1 MNERLKKD
9 LNEMASILD
18 EVKNQGI
25 SYLEHLHSRPTSN
38 TNEIISETSLPVE
51 GWGAKNT
58 LKFFNETFEKIMVS
72 SSGPKYWGFV
82 TGGTTPASIAGDWLA
97 TIYDQNAFKLS
108 GQGDISAQIE
118 IETILLLLD
127 LFNLPKNLSGGLVS
141 GATMSNLTCLAT
153 ARQWIGKQQRRDYAK
168 EGVNGAIHVLAALPH
183 SSVLKAMSLL
193 GLGSVNI
200 TSIKTSRGN
209 QESIDLVD
217 LEKKI
222 LQLSGMPFIL
232 ISSAGTV
239 NTADFD
245 DFDGINQL
253 KKKFNFW
260 WHIDAA
266 FGGFASCSKSHRH
279 LVNGWQYA
287 DSFTIDC
294 HKWLNV
300 PYENAIFLIKESH
313 KILQIETFQNSNAPY
328 LENKSGKVDYLNLLP
343 ENSRRLK
350 ALSVWFSLLAYGKSG
365 IQEMVDNSIKHAQSF
380 GDRIEKCPNFELLAP
395 VRLNTVCFTLND
407 YSEVNVRTFLSELNE
422 TGKVFMSPTFYQE
435 KRGIRAAFVN
445 WRTTSEDV
453 SYVIELMKKIN
464 KKIS

>member
-38 TNEIISETSLPVE
+38 TNEIISETSLPVD

-168 EGVNGAIHVLAALPH
+168 EGINGAIHVLAALPH

-200 TSIKTSRGN
+200 TSIKTSHGN

-279 LVNGWQYA
+279 LLNGWQYA

-380 GDRIEKCPNFELLAP
+380 GKRIEKCPNFELLAP
-395 VRLNTVCFTLND
+395 VRLNIVCFTLND
-407 YSEVNVRTFLSELNE
+407 YSEVNVRTFLSALNE

>member
-38 TNEIISETSLPVE
+38 TNEIISETSLPVD

-168 EGVNGAIHVLAALPH
+168 EGINGAIHVLAALPH

-200 TSIKTSRGN
+200 TSIKTSHGN

-380 GDRIEKCPNFELLAP
+380 GKRIEKCPNFELLAP
-395 VRLNTVCFTLND
+395 VRLNIVCFTLND
-407 YSEVNVRTFLSELNE
+407 YSEVNVRTFLSALNE

>member
-38 TNEIISETSLPVE
+38 TNEIISETSLPVD

-168 EGVNGAIHVLAALPH
+168 EGINGAIHVLAALPH

-200 TSIKTSRGN
+200 TSIKTIHGN

-328 LENKSGKVDYLNLLP
+328 LEKKSGKVDYLNLLP

-380 GDRIEKCPNFELLAP
+380 GKRIEKCPNFELLAP
-395 VRLNTVCFTLND
+395 VRLNIVCFTLND

>member
-1 MNERLKKD
+1 
-9 LNEMASILD
+9 
-18 EVKNQGI
+18 
-25 SYLEHLHSRPTSN
+25 
-38 TNEIISETSLPVE
+38 
-51 GWGAKNT
+51 
-58 LKFFNETFEKIMVS
+58 
-72 SSGPKYWGFV
+72 
-82 TGGTTPASIAGDWLA
+82 
-97 TIYDQNAFKLS
+97 
-108 GQGDISAQIE
+108 
-118 IETILLLLD
+118 
-127 LFNLPKNLSGGLVS
+127 
-141 GATMSNLTCLAT
+141 MSNLTCLAT
-153 ARQWIGKQQRRDYAK
+153 ARQWIGRHRKKDYAK
-168 EGVNGAIHVLAALPH
+168 EGITEPIHVLAAQPH

-200 TSIKTSRGN
+200 TIIKTNHGN

-222 LQLSGMPFIL
+222 LQLSGTPFIL

-245 DFDGINQL
+245 DFEGIGEL

-279 LVNGWQYA
+279 LINGWQYA

-300 PYENAIFLIKESH
+300 PYENAIFLMKESH
-313 KILQIETFQNSNAPY
+313 KTLQIETFQNSNAPY
-328 LENKSGKVDYLNLLP
+328 LENKLGKVDYLNLLP

-350 ALSVWFSLLAYGKSG
+350 ALPVWFSLLAYGKLG
-365 IQEMVDNSIKHAQSF
+365 IQGIVDNSIENALSF
-380 GDRIEKCPNFELLAP
+380 GKMIDECPDFELLAP

-407 YSEVNVRTFLSELNE
+407 YSESNVSIFLSTLNE
-422 TGKVFMSPTFYQE
+422 TGKVFMSPTFYRE

-445 WRTTSEDV
+445 WRTTLKDV
-453 SYVIELMKKIN
+453 SSVMILMQKIN

>member
-38 TNEIISETSLPVE
+38 TNEIISETSLPVD

-168 EGVNGAIHVLAALPH
+168 EGINGAIHVLAALPH

-200 TSIKTSRGN
+200 TSIKTIHGN

-328 LENKSGKVDYLNLLP
+328 LEKKSGKVDYLNLLP

-380 GDRIEKCPNFELLAP
+380 GKRIEKCPNFELLAP
-395 VRLNTVCFTLND
+395 VRLNIVCFTLND

-453 SYVIELMKKIN
+453 SCVIELMKKIN

>member
-1 MNERLKKD
+1 MNERLKQD
-9 LNEMASILD
+9 LNDIASILD
-18 EVKNQGI
+18 EVKNQGLL
-25 SYLEHLHSRPTSN
+25 YLDHLHSRPTSN
-38 TNEIISETSLPVE
+38 SHEMTSKTSLSVN
-51 GWGAKNT
+51 GLGAKNT
-58 LKFFNETFEKIMVS
+58 LKFFNETFEKILVS

-97 TIYDQNAFKLS
+97 TIYDQNAFKVS

-118 IETILLLLD
+118 LETILLLLD

-153 ARQWIGKQQRRDYAK
+153 ARQWIGRHRKKDYAK
-168 EGVNGAIHVLAALPH
+168 EGITEPIHVLAAQPH

-200 TSIKTSRGN
+200 TIIKTNHGN

-222 LQLSGMPFIL
+222 LQLSGTPFIL

-245 DFDGINQL
+245 DFEGIGEL

-279 LVNGWQYA
+279 LINGWQYA

-300 PYENAIFLIKESH
+300 PYENAIFLMKESH
-313 KILQIETFQNSNAPY
+313 KTLQIETFQNSNAPY
-328 LENKSGKVDYLNLLP
+328 LENKLGKVDYLNLLP

-350 ALSVWFSLLAYGKSG
+350 ALPVWFSLLAYGKLG
-365 IQEMVDNSIKHAQSF
+365 IQGIVDNSIENALSF
-380 GDRIEKCPNFELLAP
+380 GKMIDECPDFELLAP

-407 YSEVNVRTFLSELNE
+407 YSESNVSIFLSTLNE
-422 TGKVFMSPTFYQE
+422 TGKVFMSPTFYRE

-445 WRTTSEDV
+445 WRTTLKDV
-453 SYVIELMKKIN
+453 SSVIRLMQKIN

>member
-38 TNEIISETSLPVE
+38 TNEIISETSLPVD

-97 TIYDQNAFKLS
+97 TVYDQNAFKLS

-168 EGVNGAIHVLAALPH
+168 EGINGAIHVLAALPH

-200 TSIKTSRGN
+200 TSIKTSHGN

-279 LVNGWQYA
+279 LLNGWQYA

-380 GDRIEKCPNFELLAP
+380 GKRIEKCPNFELLAP
-395 VRLNTVCFTLND
+395 VRLNIVCFTLND
-407 YSEVNVRTFLSELNE
+407 YSEVNVRTFLSALNE